1 MYREYDKFI
10 AGTEIFDNTNKL
22 FNKTQKELL
31 ELITNDINEDRK
43 YLLTQERQLFKSV
56 SVNQGLILICI
67 EMR

>member
-10 AGTEIFDNTNKL
+10 VGTEIFDNTNKL

-43 YLLTQERQLFKSV
+43 YLLT
-56 SVNQGLILICI
+56 
-67 EMR
+67 

>member
-22 FNKTQKELL
+22 FNETQKELL

-43 YLLTQERQLFKSV
+43 YLLT
-56 SVNQGLILICI
+56 
-67 EMR
+67 

>member
-10 AGTEIFDNTNKL
+10 VGTEIFDNTNKL

-43 YLLTQERQLFKSV
+43 CLLT
-56 SVNQGLILICI
+56 
-67 EMR
+67 